1 MQRDPHRALAHRKLL
16 RGILDR
22 GAVDRDRLQYLAL
35 PHRQRLE
42 LGGDLAGRG
51 RLGRRLACQRLRE
64 IVDVDFSGISFLDG
78 TNLRE
83 DYRQFSQELRLTSPG
98 GEAFN
103 YIGGVYYQH
112 AKLDVQDFTLFNP
125 TFLGLGAPF
134 NALGDTRNDRD
145 YSQTSDLIS
154 AFAQGEL
161 SLTDQLRVTAGARF
175 NHEKKSGR
183 RSLAIVQGPLSTA
196 PAAVVAA
203 HL

>member
-1 MQRDPHRALAHRKLL
+1 MNPGTGQPDLEIGEHTLTSVTSLL
-16 RGILDR
+16 D
-22 GAVDRDRLQYLAL
+22 YKT
-35 PHRQRLE
+35 
-42 LGGDLAGRG
+42 
-51 RLGRRLACQRLRE
+51 RE

-134 NALGDTRNDRD
+134 NDARADKIADLGSGSLEDSVSKVCGFLEIDDRD
-145 YSQTSDLIS
+145 SKASILALARQL
-154 AFAQGEL
+154 QG
-161 SLTDQLRVTAGARF
+161 
-175 NHEKKSGR
+175 
-183 RSLAIVQGPLSTA
+183 
-196 PAAVVAA
+196 
-203 HL
+203 

>member
-1 MQRDPHRALAHRKLL
+1 MATKGRNKVFGATLNADLEIGEHTLTSVTSLL
-16 RGILDR
+16 D
-22 GAVDRDRLQYLAL
+22 YKT
-35 PHRQRLE
+35 
-42 LGGDLAGRG
+42 
-51 RLGRRLACQRLRE
+51 RE

-154 AFAQGEL
+154 AFAQGRIIVDRPA
-161 SLTDQLRVTAGARF
+161 SRY
-175 NHEKKSGR
+175 GR
-183 RSLAIVQGPLSTA
+183 RALQP
-196 PAAVVAA
+196 
-203 HL
+203 